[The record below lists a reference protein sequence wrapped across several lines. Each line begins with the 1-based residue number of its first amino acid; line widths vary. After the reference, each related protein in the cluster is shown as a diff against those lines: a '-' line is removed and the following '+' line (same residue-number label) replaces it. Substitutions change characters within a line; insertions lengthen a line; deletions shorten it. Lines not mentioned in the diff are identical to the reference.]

1 MTPAWRSSRVWRNTA
16 LIWAGIIFAYCAV
29 RVTWRPANVTIPQM
43 LTGTFFTYVCW
54 ALLTPFLFEF
64 ASRHP
69 ISSERR
75 TLTVR
80 RNVLFLLVV
89 PFVYEIPAIGLSFV
103 YHWIFGGDGPWIVRD
118 GLKGFASEYV
128 FDLVNAAEVL
138 AISHGLVTWRIG
150 RDRELN
156 AVQLEAEL
164 AKARLKLLELR
175 LHPHFLFN
183 TLNAIASL
191 VHKDSDAAERMI
203 AMLGDLLRHALSGDA
218 AEEVPLREEI
228 VFVERYVAIEQVRF
242 GERLAVAFKIG
253 DDCQEAQV
261 PTFLL
266 QPLVEN
272 AVRHGV
278 ARVDG
283 QCHVTISARTENSHL
298 SIAVEDDGPGPNGRS
313 SNGFGLGLATTRERL
328 SQMYGAAGV
337 LALEPRA
344 EGGTRV
350 RLELPFRRSE

>member
-1 MTPAWRSSRVWRNTA
+1 MVPAWRSSRVWRNTA
-16 LIWAGIIFAYCAV
+16 LVWAGIIVMYACVY
-29 RVTWRPANVTIPQM
+29 VTWRRPEATI
-43 LTGTFFTYVCW
+43 LSVIVSTTFKYSCW
-54 ALLTPFLFEF
+54 LLLTPFCFDF
-64 ASRHP
+64 ASRFP
-69 ISSERR
+69 IAGERR
-75 TLTVR
+75 TRAL
-80 RNVLFLLVV
+80 RNNILFALLI
-89 PFVYEIPAIGLSFV
+89 PFVYEIPAIALSFV
-103 YHWIFGGDGPWIVRD
+103 HSWMFGGTPWILRDGPS
-118 GLKGFASEYV
+118 GYSSEYL
-128 FDLVNAAEVL
+128 FDLVNAAEIL
-138 AISHGLVTWRIG
+138 AISHGLVAWRIG

-218 AEEVPLREEI
+218 AEEVPLREELE
-228 VFVERYVAIEQVRF
+228 FVERYVAIERVRF
-242 GERLAVAFKIG
+242 GERLDVKFEIG
-253 DDCQEAQV
+253 EECQDARV

-272 AVRHGV
+272 AVRYGV
-278 ARVDG
+278 ARAEG
-283 QCHVTISARTENSHL
+283 QCRVTVSARAENSHL
-298 SIAVEDDGPGPNGRS
+298 SLLVEDDGPGPTGRA

-350 RLELPFRRSE
+350 RLELPFRRTA